1 MLLSIIVAVYGA
13 ENYLKSCIESI
24 LDQDFK
30 DYELILVD
38 DGSKDNSGE
47 ICDFYAGKDDRIK
60 VIHKKNGGVSSAR
73 NAGLRIARG
82 KYVQFLDSDDTLVKH
97 SLFNFYQQTQKL
109 SADLYIGSSY
119 VRDRNDKVIDN
130 ISYNND
136 RVVNKLDILN
146 NISHNYKAITF
157 HYVWNR
163 WYLKEVIDTNNI
175 VFDESIALGEDFVFN
190 CEYIRYIERIA
201 ELTAYICNYYKRGN
215 ESLTGRFD
223 RRELERRRKMERV
236 FIKLYEENGILE
248 KNIQKLKCIFGEM
261 AVVSISAVVKR
272 SAVIGFDEK
281 VKYIREFL
289 DSEYYGY
296 ICTLKSSNRFGL
308 NKTVMLELL
317 TRKAVRMFI
326 AYISVAE
333 NLKRR

>member
-13 ENYLKSCIESI
+13 ENYLKDCIESI
-24 LDQDFK
+24 LDQNFK

-38 DGSKDNSGE
+38 DGSKDKSGE

-60 VIHKKNGGVSSAR
+60 VIHKENGGVSSAR
-73 NAGLRIARG
+73 NAGLRIAVG
-82 KYVQFLDSDDTLVKH
+82 KYVQFLDSDDTLVKN
-97 SLFNFYQQTQKL
+97 SLHGFYQQTQKL

-119 VRDRNDKVIDN
+119 VRDSGDKVVEN

-157 HYVWNR
+157 HYVWNK

-190 CEYIRYIERIA
+190 CEYIRHIERIA

-248 KNIQKLKCIFGEM
+248 KNSQNLKCIFGEM
-261 AVVSISAVVKR
+261 AVVSISAVVKK
-272 SAVIGFDEK
+272 SAAIGFAEK
-281 VKYIREFL
+281 VKYVREFL

-296 ICTLKSSNRFGL
+296 ICALKDSKKFGT
-308 NKTVMLELL
+308 NKSIVLWLL
-317 TRKAVRMFI
+317 KRKLAVLVI
-326 AYISVAE
+326 AYESIIVK
-333 NLKRR
+333 LKK